1 MNTDRGIALPDAEPE
16 LTKKTVIELHKN
28 LNTLADNMKQTFGKF
43 QKYTVYHL
51 YNKIHVTTT

>member
-1 MNTDRGIALPDAEPE
+1 MKTDRGIALPDAEPE
-16 LTKKTVIELHKN
+16 LIKSQQVAETKKTVIELHKN

-51 YNKIHVTTT
+51 I